1 MFKKVLIVED
11 HESSNF
17 SVQNIV
23 KQMEITVAD
32 YFYYCDDAFSHLK
45 KSIEK
50 QSPYDL
56 LITDLSFEDDGRK
69 QFIKDGKE
77 LIKCCRGEYPDIKV
91 IVFSLEHR
99 LGVIDLFFSE
109 LKINAF
115 VRKARSDSMELK
127 KAIELV
133 YINHT
138 YISHNLKLPVKKVN
152 TLEFSNYDIILLTL
166 LSEGILQKNIPQ
178 ILQQRN
184 INPNSLS
191 SVEKRIS
198 IMKIAM
204 DVKNNE
210 QLIGSCKDLGI
221 I

>member
-1 MFKKVLIVED
+1 
-11 HESSNF
+11 
-17 SVQNIV
+17 
-23 KQMEITVAD
+23 
-32 YFYYCDDAFSHLK
+32 
-45 KSIEK
+45 
-50 QSPYDL
+50 
-56 LITDLSFEDDGRK
+56 
-69 QFIKDGKE
+69 
-77 LIKCCRGEYPDIKV
+77 
-91 IVFSLEHR
+91 
-99 LGVIDLFFSE
+99 
-109 LKINAF
+109 
-115 VRKARSDSMELK
+115 MELK

-184 INPNSLS
+184 IHPNSLS

-198 IMKIAM
+198 TMKIAM

-210 QLIGSCKDLGI
+210 QLIARCKDLGI

>member
-1 MFKKVLIVED
+1 MFKKVLIAED

-45 KSIEK
+45 KSIQK
-50 QSPYDL
+50 QSPYEL
-56 LITDLSFEDDGRK
+56 LITDLSFEEDGRK

-77 LIKCCRGEYPDIKV
+77 LIKCCRDEYPDIKV
-91 IVFSLEHR
+91 IVFSGEHR
-99 LGVIDLFFSE
+99 LGIIDLLFSE

-115 VRKARSDSMELK
+115 VRKARLDSRELK

-133 YINHT
+133 YSNQS
-138 YISHNLKLPVKKVN
+138 YIANNLKLPIKKVN

-198 IMKIAM
+198 TMKIAM
-204 DVKNNE
+204 NVKNNE
-210 QLIGSCKDLGI
+210 QLIASCKDLGI

>member
-1 MFKKVLIVED
+1 MNGIPQGSPLSVVLFLID
-11 HESSNF
+11 FNKLSSIINEHKYF
-17 SVQNIV
+17 QHI
-23 KQMEITVAD
+23 MYAD
-32 YFYYCDDAFSHLK
+32 DLCMC
-45 KSIEK
+45 SI
-50 QSPYDL
+50 
-56 LITDLSFEDDGRK
+56 
-69 QFIKDGKE
+69 
-77 LIKCCRGEYPDIKV
+77 
-91 IVFSLEHR
+91 
-99 LGVIDLFFSE
+99 
-109 LKINAF
+109 
-115 VRKARSDSMELK
+115 
-127 KAIELV
+127 
-133 YINHT
+133 
-138 YISHNLKLPVKKVN
+138 VKKVN

-210 QLIGSCKDLGI
+210 QLIARCKDLGI

>member
-1 MFKKVLIVED
+1 MNRRTLE
-11 HESSNF
+11 
-17 SVQNIV
+17 
-23 KQMEITVAD
+23 
-32 YFYYCDDAFSHLK
+32 
-45 KSIEK
+45 
-50 QSPYDL
+50 
-56 LITDLSFEDDGRK
+56 
-69 QFIKDGKE
+69 E
-77 LIKCCRGEYPDIKV
+77 LIKCCRDEDPDIKV
-91 IVFSLEHR
+91 IVFSGEHR
-99 LGVIDLFFSE
+99 LGVIDLLFSE

-115 VRKARSDSMELK
+115 VRKARSDSRELK

-133 YINHT
+133 YNNHF
-138 YISHNLKLPVKKVN
+138 YISNNLKPPVKKVN

-198 IMKIAM
+198 TMKIAM

>member
-1 MFKKVLIVED
+1 MFKKVLIAED

-23 KQMEITVAD
+23 KQMEITVVD
-32 YFYYCDDAFSHLK
+32 YFYYCDDAYSHLK
-45 KSIEK
+45 KSVEK
-50 QSPYDL
+50 QLPYEL

-69 QFIKDGKE
+69 QLIKDGKE
-77 LIKCCRGEYPDIKV
+77 LIKCCREENPNIKV
-91 IVFSLEHR
+91 IVFSGEHR
-99 LGVIDLFFSE
+99 LGVIDLLFRE

-198 IMKIAM
+198 TMKIAM

-210 QLIGSCKDLGI
+210 QLIARCKDLGI